1 MLLIFIKRIIHV
13 TVSIGIVCA
22 IIKDDTIGVE
32 KIISEADKLL
42 YCAKNHGRNKVFS
55 CEL

>member
-1 MLLIFIKRIIHV
+1 MLLIFIKRIIQV

-22 IIKDDTIGVE
+22 IIKDNTIGAE

-42 YCAKNHGRNKVFS
+42 YYAKNHGRNKVFS